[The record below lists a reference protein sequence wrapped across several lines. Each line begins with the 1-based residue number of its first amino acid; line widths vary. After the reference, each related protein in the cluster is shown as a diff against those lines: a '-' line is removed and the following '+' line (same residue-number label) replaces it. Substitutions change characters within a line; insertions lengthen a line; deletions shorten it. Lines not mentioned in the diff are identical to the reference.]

1 MRYEFNSQV
10 CEQIMGGGG
19 RGGDVFKSDLKF
31 DNYYKTTSQ
40 NELLTY
46 INMGFSRLPFVE
58 RESSTN

>member
-10 CEQIMGGGG
+10 CEQIIRGGGD
-19 RGGDVFKSDLKF
+19 GDLFKSDLKF